1 MILNEDKGGW
11 HCLLV
16 KKLSAL
22 LRGITSKH
30 HGNFHCLNCLH
41 YFRKENKLKSHE
53 KTCKSKD
60 FYETVIPPG

>member
-1 MILNEDKGGW
+1 MILNEEKEGW

-16 KKLSAL
+16 KKLSGL

-53 KTCKSKD
+53 KICKS
-60 FYETVIPPG
+60 